1 MRRSRPHWV
10 NAYPLVQRTINAE
23 GLTTSPFDPTFPI
36 HAGFHIYA
44 GPCSVRTRRHEHL
57 ELIYIYHGK
66 TSIQVQDRSLRVK
79 HGDLIV
85 LGSNLYHRILNNPKT
100 QVKIVSLNFR
110 PEIIRGSE
118 PSADA
123 EQYLSPFLCQ
133 DSTFPH
139 VIPASSRLPR
149 RALELIL
156 DVQSRLPAPTSL
168 ERLAVKTHMKM
179 LLMLLVEYY
188 SGYLRRHKILDRR
201 ERDVERL
208 HSLFQFLEQNFGRQ
222 IKVADA
228 ARLCAMS
235 RSHFMRFFKT
245 VTGESFLA
253 YLNNFRIAKAQ
264 TLLATT
270 EESVGDISDKVA
282 FCSQS
287 YFGKVFLAR
296 VGMPALAF
304 RRRFGRIGQTGEA
317 STRQLSSG
325 RCYSGA
331 LSTMQPFQQRS
342 SAAYEYRTAVS
353 SNGLRNA
360 RQARG

>member
-1 MRRSRPHWV
+1 MHHRRPHWV
-10 NAYPLVQRTINAE
+10 NAYPLVQRAINAE
-23 GLTTSPFDPTFPI
+23 GVTTIPFDPTFPI
-36 HAGFHIYA
+36 HVGFHIYA

-57 ELIYIYHGK
+57 ELIYIYSGR
-66 TSIQVQDRSLRVK
+66 TNIQVHDRSFRMK
-79 HGDLIV
+79 PGDLIV

-123 EQYLSPFLCQ
+123 EQYLSPFICH
-133 DSTFPH
+133 DPTFPH
-139 VIPASSRLPR
+139 MISASSKLPR

-156 DVQSRLPAPTSL
+156 DMHRRLPALTSL

-188 SGYLRRHKILDRR
+188 RVYLRGHKILDRR
-201 ERDVERL
+201 ERDVGRL
-208 HSLFQFLEQNFGRQ
+208 RSLFQFLEQNFGQQ

-235 RSHFMRFFKT
+235 SSHFMRFFKT

-253 YLNNFRIAKAQ
+253 YLNNFRITKAQ

-270 EESVGDISDKVA
+270 EESVGDISDKLA

-287 YFGKVFLAR
+287 HFGKVFLAR
-296 VGMPALAF
+296 VGMPPLAY
-304 RRRFGRIGQTGEA
+304 RRRFERIGQLEEA
-317 STRQLSSG
+317 NAPHLSNG
-325 RCYSGA
+325 RCDS
-331 LSTMQPFQQRS
+331 STVRRAANISVLQPSLGRS
-342 SAAYEYRTAVS
+342 
-353 SNGLRNA
+353 L
-360 RQARG
+360 